1 MTALIAV
8 PFESRKPEHFG
19 ETRISPPSDY
29 RPRRD
34 TAALALPAPQA

>member
-8 PFESRKPEHFG
+8 PFESRKPGHFG
-19 ETRISPPSDY
+19 ETRTSLPGDY

-34 TAALALPAPQA
+34 TAALALPARQA